1 MGKMGKQG
9 DNVGIKQLESSE
21 SPVGPWDN
29 LGGNKQGKGFFS
41 PFLLGLAEGKDEVVA
56 DMHVVR
62 TRIEEWADVGQP
74 FFDADGQQ
82 GAVVQLKR
90 AADNSRRIRGTG
102 FLFDTNSSHAYK
114 NVQLPENL
122 HIQSIHCGSR
132 YPLKQQKE
140 ADSNDSYATAITA
153 QQQLLSQWADSRDQM
168 RATGMVLAMGTGTL
182 RPLRTAERAVLRA
195 QRLREK
201 FAENPNALSPQSHME
216 RLKLFENYRLE
227 NYLARQ
233 YEAKA
238 DGKVEGVRSDKV
250 MKEST
255 AAQDAARRGRA
266 PVQEQY
272 ARWGWPQ
279 CTPPSMPSRGAT
291 PADISPHGARLVKT
305 GWLDWHATSSQEK
318 SGIEGKE
325 EAGQRSPE
333 TSLSPPSNEDQEMR
347 GKRAMTS
354 CRGNRSLAASL
365 ESGAGRSK
373 SVIPQNVSRTLS
385 GDSNPGIHAQLMQK
399 YREYQQKD
407 TDIFD
412 MNSDERD
419 ESQSWNDS
427 LTTAAGR
434 ERVREDTFSSRKKK
448 RGTGPLFK
456 NADERVSI
464 SSRHSPSEVA
474 IRSDFRPPS
483 ELERLN
489 LNEAPVDWMLKREV
503 RAARKEEEKEG
514 LILGY
519 NEPLPPGN
527 KRIFFQN
534 PYLSKIS
541 TPGGKSRC
549 VLVTDK
555 RQVYSAMAMHNTQ
568 NTHQIDLNDP
578 TPEFSARAQWPI
590 RRFHQRILSPRRSPR
605 RSPRASIACS
615 SMFQQG
621 TSASTDSKK
630 ASLLRL
636 DCDVQG
642 QHTTRAFIMTKVR
655 ARKTKSVLV
664 PFDGDDDDQ
673 MEREQ
678 FTRGIGLLQT
688 SGGTIYEENLQF
700 KNSTRHQIPLNAQ
713 VRTAMEERKEG
724 ACQGDDVK
732 QGVQEER
739 SSNVGSKL
747 SLQHL
752 LFDDTPDV
760 STVESRSESPTNS
773 VFPSD
778 EGVPYI

>member
-1 MGKMGKQG
+1 
-9 DNVGIKQLESSE
+9 
-21 SPVGPWDN
+21 
-29 LGGNKQGKGFFS
+29 
-41 PFLLGLAEGKDEVVA
+41 
-56 DMHVVR
+56 
-62 TRIEEWADVGQP
+62 
-74 FFDADGQQ
+74 
-82 GAVVQLKR
+82 
-90 AADNSRRIRGTG
+90 
-102 FLFDTNSSHAYK
+102 
-114 NVQLPENL
+114 
-122 HIQSIHCGSR
+122 
-132 YPLKQQKE
+132 
-140 ADSNDSYATAITA
+140 
-153 QQQLLSQWADSRDQM
+153 
-168 RATGMVLAMGTGTL
+168 
-182 RPLRTAERAVLRA
+182 
-195 QRLREK
+195 
-201 FAENPNALSPQSHME
+201 ME

-238 DGKVEGVRSDKV
+238 DGKVEGGAFVVHSDKV
-250 MKEST
+250 VKDST

-272 ARWGWPQ
+272 ARWGWSQ

-291 PADISPHGARLVKT
+291 AADISPHGARLVKT
-305 GWLDWHATSSQEK
+305 GWHETSSQER

-333 TSLSPPSNEDQEMR
+333 TSMSPPCNEDQEMR
-347 GKRAMTS
+347 GKRAMPS

-373 SVIPQNVSRTLS
+373 SLIPQNVSRTLS
-385 GDSNPGIHAQLMQK
+385 GDFNPAILAQLMQK
-399 YREYQQKD
+399 YREDMQKD
-407 TDIFD
+407 TDISD
-412 MNSDERD
+412 MNPDERD

-483 ELERLN
+483 ELERIN
-489 LNEAPVDWMLKREV
+489 LNEAPVAWMLKREV

-549 VLVTDK
+549 VLVTGK

-578 TPEFSARAQWPI
+578 TPEFTARAQWPI

-615 SMFQQG
+615 SMYQKG
-621 TSASTDSKK
+621 TRASTDGKK

-655 ARKTKSVLV
+655 ARKIKSVLV

-688 SGGTIYEENLQF
+688 SGGTIYEENLQS
-700 KNSTRHQIPLNAQ
+700 KNSIRHQIPLNSQ
-713 VRTAMEERKEG
+713 VLVAMEERKEG

-739 SSNVGSKL
+739 SSNVGSNL

-760 STVESRSESPTNS
+760 SVESRSESPANS
-773 VFPSD
+773 GFPSETAD